1 MESLA
6 LLVVILFCAMFLCG
20 PVALTLYYFKRYI
33 LAFIVGSMAVA
44 LGFSWYI
51 DVYTWAR
58 FLGLASAACGLCA
71 VVLSVK
77 KAA

>member
-1 MESLA
+1 MVTLM
-6 LLVVILFCAMFLCG
+6 VGVFCSIFLCG

-33 LAFIVGSMAVA
+33 LAFIVGSMAVV